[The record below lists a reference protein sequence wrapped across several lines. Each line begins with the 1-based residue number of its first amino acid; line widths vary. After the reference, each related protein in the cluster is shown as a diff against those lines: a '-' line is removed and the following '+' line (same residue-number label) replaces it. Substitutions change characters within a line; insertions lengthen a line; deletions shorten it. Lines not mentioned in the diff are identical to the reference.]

1 MNYLEREITKAE
13 LQGNKQVVKEGLVIA
28 LKRNGKVLRRG
39 IGLPPWKQLI
49 DELEGVIK
57 DK

>member
-49 DELEGVIK
+49 DELEGVTK